1 MKKCK
6 CLFFCCFV
14 LLFFWLKHSLFIC
27 HSWTVRGVNLH
38 PRGPEG
44 RRKLLY
50 GPSLGWG
57 ETGVAGGSC
66 HVLSLAGGLERE
78 PDHVRHRI
86 IHVFL
91 LSMISWEL
99 SAQPVP
105 GKHLPEVFK
114 SAGGINTNI

>member
-1 MKKCK
+1 M
-6 CLFFCCFV
+6 

-105 GKHLPEVFK
+105 GKHLPEMFK